1 MMNNKYHAALEEL
14 KLDDAAKARL
24 ASSVIEE
31 LEKKRQ
37 KKRTV
42 RRVLVPALS
51 AAVLCV
57 VAVPLAF
64 AFTPA
69 GAEDPDY
76 SEPPAGDELPSED
89 DLPEGPEA
97 FSGAYEAGGVRLCF
111 NFDLNEIR

>member
-1 MMNNKYHAALEEL
+1 MRNKYRAALEEL

-24 ASSVIEE
+24 ASSVVKE
-31 LEKKRQ
+31 LEKKQQ
-37 KKRTV
+37 KRRTV
-42 RRVLVPALS
+42 RRVLVPVFS

-69 GAEDPDY
+69 GSEAPDY

>member
-1 MMNNKYHAALEEL
+1 MSNKYRAALEEL

-24 ASSVIEE
+24 ASSVVKE
-31 LEKKRQ
+31 LEKKQQ
-37 KKRTV
+37 KRCTV
-42 RRVLVPALS
+42 RRVLVPVLS

-69 GAEDPDY
+69 GSEAPDY

-97 FSGAYEAGGVRLCF
+97 FFGAYEAGGVRLCF
-111 NFDLNEIR
+111 DFDLNEIK